1 MNSML
6 LFVARRLLYLLPVL
20 IAVSLLTFLIASLL
34 PGDLAYVIL
43 GDQASPDKVEALRH
57 DMGLDQPIVVRY
69 LGWLGHVLQGD
80 LGRSF
85 RTGQTVLQAVAERAP
100 VSFELMLFA
109 EVIGLAIGVP
119 LAIVCA
125 ARSGGPFDRLMTG
138 TAFGMLS
145 VPTFLSAILLIY
157 LFAVQ
162 LRWLPATGYVPFTE
176 EPFGNLRF
184 MVLPSLTLAL
194 AEWPGIM
201 RVLRSDMIAALQEDY
216 IALAKAKGLKP
227 SRILFVHALKPSSL
241 TLVTITGINIGRL
254 IGGALIVET
263 IFALPGIGRLLVSA
277 IATRDLIILQGV
289 VLLVAAGFVIMNFIV
304 DLLYA
309 VLDPRI
315 RHGHA

>member
-1 MNSML
+1 ML
-6 LFVARRLLYLLPVL
+6 FFVARRLFYLIPVL
-20 IAVSLLTFLIASLL
+20 IAVSVLTFVIASLL

-43 GDQASPDKVEALRH
+43 GDQATPENVAALRH
-57 DMGLDQPIVVRY
+57 DMGLDQPIWLRY
-69 LGWLGHVLQGD
+69 FGWLWHILQGD
-80 LGRSF
+80 FGRSF
-85 RTGQTVLQAVAERAP
+85 RTGQTVLQAVSDRVP
-100 VSFELMLFA
+100 VSFELMIFA
-109 EVIGLAIGVP
+109 ELIGLAIGVP
-119 LAIVCA
+119 LAIACA
-125 ARSGGPFDRLMTG
+125 AKAGSVFDRFMTG
-138 TAFGMLS
+138 SAFGMLS

-157 LFAVQ
+157 LFAVE

-176 EPFGNLRF
+176 DPLSNLRF

-254 IGGALIVET
+254 IGGAVIVES
-263 IFALPGIGRLLVSA
+263 IFALPGIGRLLVGA
-277 IATRDLIILQGV
+277 IYTRDLIILQGV
-289 VLLVAAGFVIMNFIV
+289 VLLVAAGFVLMNFIV